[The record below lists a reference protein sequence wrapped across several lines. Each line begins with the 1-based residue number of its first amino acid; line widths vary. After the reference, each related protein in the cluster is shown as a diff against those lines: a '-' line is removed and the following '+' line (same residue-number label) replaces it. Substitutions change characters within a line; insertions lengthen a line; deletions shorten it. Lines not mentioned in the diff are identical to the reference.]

1 MASHGS
7 NNETSPGL
15 SRGSIDC
22 WDVCL
27 ATGAT
32 STRRIGSNEELI
44 RSMLESYAVA
54 CCLCA
59 DECEKHA
66 PQHEHYR
73 VCAEACRRCEQACKD
88 ALRSLGA
95 TH

>member
-1 MASHGS
+1 
-7 NNETSPGL
+7 
-15 SRGSIDC
+15 
-22 WDVCL
+22 
-27 ATGAT
+27 
-32 STRRIGSNEELI
+32 
-44 RSMLESYAVA
+44 MLESYAVA

-73 VCAEACRRCEQACKD
+73 VCAEACRRCEQACKE

-95 TH
+95 TRHALIKWRVDGSTRYALCPPSEARGSYAK